1 MDANSGFEL
10 FLYWLKHGEGMS
22 DLTIRVATYELNAWS
37 LWLKQ
42 RSKDIMGAAS
52 DDVHQWIAS
61 HLDRKLA
68 RSTID
73 KKTWVVRRFYS
84 WAHRERLISSNPWQ
98 AISSPSRKH
107 EWQPR
112 YTPTKESMDRLLRL
126 PDACTALGV
135 RDRTLMELLYATG
148 LRAAELLSL
157 QVWQVP
163 TDRLQARAIH
173 VVGKGGRER
182 LVVFG
187 ERARAWLRYYAV
199 IARPE
204 LMMGRGQ
211 ASQFFVHPR
220 GTSHRMSHDTLSSIV
235 RKYAAMAEMPLM
247 TPHSFRHAFAT
258 HLYQGGADLRTI
270 QMLLGHACLTTT
282 CVYAKTSPELLRQLL
297 ETHHPRGKN
306 YSPQS
311 LLRWADAASTDL
323 HPPPAG
329 RHSFLTEQDS
339 RPFRWLTAAR

>member
-1 MDANSGFEL
+1 
-10 FLYWLKHGEGMS
+10 
-22 DLTIRVATYELNAWS
+22 
-37 LWLKQ
+37 
-42 RSKDIMGAAS
+42 
-52 DDVHQWIAS
+52 
-61 HLDRKLA
+61 
-68 RSTID
+68 
-73 KKTWVVRRFYS
+73 
-84 WAHRERLISSNPWQ
+84 
-98 AISSPSRKH
+98 
-107 EWQPR
+107 
-112 YTPTKESMDRLLRL
+112 
-126 PDACTALGV
+126 
-135 RDRTLMELLYATG
+135 MELLYATG

-163 TDRLQARAIH
+163 TDRLQTRAIH
-173 VVGKGGRER
+173 VVGKGDRER

-258 HLYQGGADLRTI
+258 HLYEGGADLRTI

-282 CVYAKTSPELLRQLL
+282 CVYAKTSPDLLRQLL
-297 ETHHPRGKN
+297 EAHHPRGKN
-306 YSPQS
+306 YAHQAIRRWDAMPTGEHSPVEDGQ
-311 LLRWADAASTDL
+311 R
-323 HPPPAG
+323 
-329 RHSFLTEQDS
+329 FVTEQES
-339 RPFRWLTAAR
+339 RPIRWLAAAC